1 MTDQTTERHPRTGR
15 VVLTPADRR
24 RAERRIARQVA
35 KNPLRRVR
43 IDCCGWIRDPLA
55 VVGDWVWCDTHADQA
70 RVLELDA

>member
-1 MTDQTTERHPRTGR
+1 MTHLETDRQPRTERP
-15 VVLTPADRR
+15 VLTAADRR

-43 IDCCGWIRDPLA
+43 IDCCGWVRDPLA
-55 VVGDWVWCDTHADQA
+55 VVGDWVWCETHADQA